1 MTVLNESSATKIAKL
16 FRSLSS
22 DFDGE
27 VLSVVAAMKRLFA
40 AEGLSFHD
48 IATVIESCNGEIED
62 RKWSDADAKAIFER
76 GIAKGRAEQQ
86 SSNPDLEFFDCDGR
100 PRWYEMAVFCQR
112 NVGRLRSAWEKEF
125 AGDIAGKVLGKE
137 PSHKQAQCILRIFV
151 KLGGYCDPKVQAAY
165 F

>member
-62 RKWSDADAKAIFER
+62 RKWSDADAKVNF
-76 GIAKGRAEQQ
+76 
-86 SSNPDLEFFDCDGR
+86 
-100 PRWYEMAVFCQR
+100 
-112 NVGRLRSAWEKEF
+112 
-125 AGDIAGKVLGKE
+125 
-137 PSHKQAQCILRIFV
+137 
-151 KLGGYCDPKVQAAY
+151 
-165 F
+165 